1 MNVKT
6 KIREFEIR
14 ELKYKD
20 MADMIDVS
28 KDESTRKLMLKA
40 SDMTEEEY
48 GELSLKDGIAVQK
61 AINELNSLEDFQEP
75 LKE

>member
-28 KDESTRKLMLKA
+28 KA